1 LKVSS
6 KLQIQKCLKTFQLR
20 FIYSH
25 DIYIIFKDEEEFYSW
40 EVLFP
45 QTLAFTMEL
54 PPLPKNLAR
63 ENP

>member
-1 LKVSS
+1 L
-6 KLQIQKCLKTFQLR
+6 
-20 FIYSH
+20 
-25 DIYIIFKDEEEFYSW
+25 KDEEEFYTW

>member
-1 LKVSS
+1 L
-6 KLQIQKCLKTFQLR
+6 
-20 FIYSH
+20 
-25 DIYIIFKDEEEFYSW
+25 KDEEKFYTW